1 MSATNT
7 VALETAAADN
17 EMEMGMGEAHE
28 SRRMNRANLRA
39 LTSLLAEI
47 DVIEEACAGVKGRS
61 DEDSELDDFQRY
73 KLELNRKLCTL
84 KQDLLTK
91 RGIEDRVGTNAESI
105 KLKSKIAKALD
116 AAKRTQIQMEAAYR
130 DNERDLD
137 RGLCELSVEEVRS
150 RQELVQLMAQDLLFV
165 QNEFRPST
173 GAEEVGAHGIA
184 SMAFNLAHRGQEK
197 RRLQRAASNSASS
210 VAGAG
215 MASPRDR
222 ALVASAPQPLTAKQQ
237 AFIQESIE
245 RDLAL
250 DAKLSAIK
258 KGVMTLGAIASDIN
272 NELDVQQVMLD
283 EVDNKMVNVTDK
295 LETRNHE
302 MKALL
307 DSTGGA
313 GRWCPALVLC
323 IILMACVGYIYNAFL
338 S

>member
-1 MSATNT
+1 
-7 VALETAAADN
+7 
-17 EMEMGMGEAHE
+17 MGEARD
-28 SRRMNRANLRA
+28 SRRLNRANLRH

-47 DVIEEACAGVKGRS
+47 DLIEVSCAGVKGRS

-73 KLELNRKLCTL
+73 KLDLNQRLFTL
-84 KQDLLTK
+84 KQDLATK
-91 RGIEDRVGTNAESI
+91 RGIEERVGTNAESI
-105 KLKSKIAKALD
+105 KLKTKIAKGLD

-130 DNERDLD
+130 ENQRDLD
-137 RGLCELSVEEVRS
+137 AGCLDEALSAEQVRS

-165 QNEFRPST
+165 QSEFRPK
-173 GAEEVGAHGIA
+173 AEEVGAHGIA
-184 SMAFNLAHRGQEK
+184 SMAFNLAHRGKER
-197 RRLQRAASNSASS
+197 RRLQRAASSS
-210 VAGAG
+210 QSRSSL
-215 MASPRDR
+215 ASPSARER

-258 KGVMTLGAIASDIN
+258 KGVQTLGAIAGDIN
-272 NELDVQQVMLD
+272 NELDVQKVMLD
-283 EVDNKMVNVTDK
+283 EVDSKMVHVTDK

-302 MKALL
+302 IKALL
-307 DSTGGA
+307 ESTGGA

-338 S
+338 G

>member
-1 MSATNT
+1 MSATNS
-7 VALETAAADN
+7 VALETAAAPRN
-17 EMEMGMGEAHE
+17 ESEIEMEMGEARD
-28 SRRMNRANLRA
+28 SRRANRANLRA

-73 KLELNRKLCTL
+73 KLELNRKLSTL

-91 RGIEDRVGTNAESI
+91 RGIENRVGTNAESI

-130 DNERDLD
+130 DTERDLD

-165 QNEFRPST
+165 QNEFRPSEC
-173 GAEEVGAHGIA
+173 AEEVGAHGIA

-197 RRLQRAASNSASS
+197 RRMQRAASNSASS
-210 VAGAG
+210 
-215 MASPRDR
+215 MTSPRDR

-237 AFIQESIE
+237 AFIKESIE

-258 KGVMTLGAIASDIN
+258 KGVMTLGAIANDIN

-283 EVDNKMVNVTDK
+283 EVDSKMVNVTDK

-302 MKALL
+302 MKQLL
-307 DSTGGA
+307 EATGGA